1 MILIL
6 WMLLYFEWLLMKIDE
21 TNIIELK
28 KIRDLKESFD
38 ISMKIL
44 ESHIAESITN
54 KEKLNSIKR
63 DLKEANEKFLEAER
77 CLDDLKVDLENPKGK

>member
-1 MILIL
+1 MILIIR
-6 WMLLYFEWLLMKIDE
+6 MLLYIEWLFMKNDE

-28 KIRDLKESFD
+28 KIRDLKVSFD
-38 ISMKIL
+38 KSMKIL

-77 CLDDLKVDLENPKGK
+77 YLDDLKVDLENPKS

>member
-1 MILIL
+1 MEIN
-6 WMLLYFEWLLMKIDE
+6 E
-21 TNIIELK
+21 TNITELS
-28 KIRDLKESFD
+28 KIRDLQESFD
-38 ISMKIL
+38 KSMKIL

-77 CLDDLKVDLENPKGK
+77 HLEELKVDLENHQVK